1 MPDLINKCQS
11 SYRKAAI
18 LVASLDS
25 ATADLLLAQMGPDEA
40 DRVRRAIL
48 HLEEVDPTEQEEV
61 IDEFRRTQPPLRMPD
76 LPGIELNDDLA
87 RKLSLPIG
95 GGDDVAEPIIDEPI
109 DERPPFRFLHETEF
123 EPIMPYL
130 RREHP
135 QTIAIIAAHMSPDR
149 ASELL
154 AKLPTALQVDVVR
167 RLAELDEA
175 DPNVLEEVE
184 RGLQTWLAEHANH
197 RQRKISGLATVSAI
211 LDAAPQGARRLI
223 MANLTRADR
232 SLAGKLQT
240 HRYRFADLVRFD
252 DTALM
257 VVLRAADP
265 ELIVLALAGANE
277 QWVGRVSRQ
286 LPTAQAKALS
296 KALTHLGPTR
306 LADVEDAQQA
316 LADLATDLETEGRIQ
331 PELAGRSLAAA
342 AA

>member
-1 MPDLINKCQS
+1 MPDLINKSES
-11 SYRKAAI
+11 SCRKAAI

-25 ATADLLLAQMGPDEA
+25 ATADLLLAQIGPDEA

-48 HLEEVDPTEQEEV
+48 HLEEVDPIEQEAV
-61 IDEFRRTQPPLRMPD
+61 IDEFRCTEPPVRMVD
-76 LPGIELNDDLA
+76 LPGIELNDELA
-87 RKLSLPIG
+87 RKLSLPVG
-95 GGDDVAEPIIDEPI
+95 GGDVAEPIIEEPI
-109 DERPPFRFLHETEF
+109 DDRQPFQFLHETEF

-135 QTIAIIAAHMSPDR
+135 QTIAIVAAHLPPDR

-154 AKLPTALQVDVVR
+154 SKLPSGLQVDVVR

-175 DPNVLEEVE
+175 DPNVLKEVE
-184 RGLQTWLAEHANH
+184 RSLQAWLAEHANH

-257 VVLRAADP
+257 IVLRAADP